1 MASNANKRTRKRRH
15 LEDEGEPEFQ
25 VAPMIDVLLVLT
37 LFFMSITS
45 SELLKKDRNLAL
57 PDANQ
62 AKPEAGK
69 DHKGQIVVNVGWDVI
84 DQRAQLSIDGKSY
97 PDANSMTGYISQ
109 QAAGNPRAYVLV
121 RADRD
126 AQYSNISDVMS
137 ACASAGIGKVSFAV
151 ITSGNQAHKGAVQ
164 AATPVPGT

>member
-45 SELLKKDRNLAL
+45 SELLKKDKNLSL

-69 DHKGQIVVNVGWDVI
+69 DHKGQIIINVGWDHI
-84 DQRAQLSIDGKSY
+84 NQRASFSIDGKS
-97 PDANSMTGYISQ
+97 PF
-109 QAAGNPRAYVLV
+109 P
-121 RADRD
+121 
-126 AQYSNISDVMS
+126 
-137 ACASAGIGKVSFAV
+137 
-151 ITSGNQAHKGAVQ
+151 
-164 AATPVPGT
+164 TPTR